1 MGTNGFIAPKT
12 TEYMEAACQM
22 NENTVL
28 HPFAFRVHT
37 HSLGVCQT
45 STTQFEFLL
54 DQVLI

>member
-12 TEYMEAACQM
+12 TEYMEAAWQM

-37 HSLGVCQT
+37 HSLGVFVN
-45 STTQFEFLL
+45 SKK
-54 DQVLI
+54 